1 MTATTVPQIVPGTLT
16 GDLDITS
23 FTVEHYPGDAL
34 GIAVRAPRMNWTYSH
49 TVPEDAQIL
58 LTLTRRVPGSKP
70 REEKTY
76 LPADDGVLVPWQF
89 EPLVSRE
96 EVFATVQ
103 AVSASHKPLG
113 AVSRT
118 LHFEAGLFEEFDH
131 VADFVGPSWAEPE
144 SDHRHLPLVRTEIE
158 LKDQPVRARLYL
170 TALGLVEAE
179 INGAKVGN
187 DALIP
192 GWTNYEQ
199 RVEMWTYDVTENL
212 SAGTNAMGFW
222 LGDGWYRG
230 RLGFD
235 GGYAN

>member
-34 GIAVRAPRMNWTYSH
+34 GIAVRATAHELTYSH

-70 REEKTY
+70 REEKTI
-76 LPADDGVLVPWQF
+76 LPADDACLCLQF

-118 LHFEAGLFEEFDH
+118 LHLKPAFLKN
-131 VADFVGPSWAEPE
+131 STT
-144 SDHRHLPLVRTEIE
+144 LPT
-158 LKDQPVRARLYL
+158 
-170 TALGLVEAE
+170 
-179 INGAKVGN
+179 
-187 DALIP
+187 
-192 GWTNYEQ
+192 
-199 RVEMWTYDVTENL
+199 
-212 SAGTNAMGFW
+212 S
-222 LGDGWYRG
+222 
-230 RLGFD
+230 
-235 GGYAN
+235 

>member
-89 EPLVSRE
+89 EPSSPAKKCLPPCRLSPPVTSRW
-96 EVFATVQ
+96 AQ
-103 AVSASHKPLG
+103 SAAPCILKPAFLKN
-113 AVSRT
+113 STT
-118 LHFEAGLFEEFDH
+118 L
-131 VADFVGPSWAEPE
+131 PTS
-144 SDHRHLPLVRTEIE
+144 
-158 LKDQPVRARLYL
+158 
-170 TALGLVEAE
+170 
-179 INGAKVGN
+179 
-187 DALIP
+187 
-192 GWTNYEQ
+192 
-199 RVEMWTYDVTENL
+199 
-212 SAGTNAMGFW
+212 
-222 LGDGWYRG
+222 
-230 RLGFD
+230 
-235 GGYAN
+235 

>member
-1 MTATTVPQIVPGTLT
+1 MTAATVPQIVPGTLT

-103 AVSASHKPLG
+103 AVSASTSRWAQSAAPCILKPAFLKN
-113 AVSRT
+113 STT
-118 LHFEAGLFEEFDH
+118 L
-131 VADFVGPSWAEPE
+131 PTS
-144 SDHRHLPLVRTEIE
+144 
-158 LKDQPVRARLYL
+158 
-170 TALGLVEAE
+170 
-179 INGAKVGN
+179 
-187 DALIP
+187 
-192 GWTNYEQ
+192 
-199 RVEMWTYDVTENL
+199 
-212 SAGTNAMGFW
+212 
-222 LGDGWYRG
+222 
-230 RLGFD
+230 
-235 GGYAN
+235 

>member
-170 TALGLVEAE
+170 TALGFPMS
-179 INGAKVGN
+179 I
-187 DALIP
+187 
-192 GWTNYEQ
+192 
-199 RVEMWTYDVTENL
+199 
-212 SAGTNAMGFW
+212 
-222 LGDGWYRG
+222 
-230 RLGFD
+230 
-235 GGYAN
+235 

>member
-1 MTATTVPQIVPGTLT
+1 MTAATVPQIVPGTLT

-131 VADFVGPSWAEPE
+131 VADFVGPSWLSQKATIVICRSCEPKSNSKTSRACAAL
-144 SDHRHLPLVRTEIE
+144 SD
-158 LKDQPVRARLYL
+158 RARL
-170 TALGLVEAE
+170 GRS
-179 INGAKVGN
+179 GN
-187 DALIP
+187 Q
-192 GWTNYEQ
+192 WC
-199 RVEMWTYDVTENL
+199 
-212 SAGTNAMGFW
+212 
-222 LGDGWYRG
+222 
-230 RLGFD
+230 
-235 GGYAN
+235 

>member
-1 MTATTVPQIVPGTLT
+1 MTAATVPQIVPGTLT

-199 RVEMWTYDVTENL
+199 RVEM
-212 SAGTNAMGFW
+212 
-222 LGDGWYRG
+222 
-230 RLGFD
+230 
-235 GGYAN
+235 